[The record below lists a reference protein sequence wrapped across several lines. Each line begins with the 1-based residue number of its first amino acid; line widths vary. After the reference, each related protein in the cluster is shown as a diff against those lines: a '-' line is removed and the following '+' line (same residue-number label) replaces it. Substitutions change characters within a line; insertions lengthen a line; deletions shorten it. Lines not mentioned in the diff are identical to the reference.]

1 MSQLTGKVA
10 IVTGAASGI
19 GRAAAR
25 RFAQEGAKVCCADLN
40 LEGAEKT
47 AKDIAAAGG
56 EAFAAKV
63 DVAQE
68 ADNTKMVK
76 ETVDRY
82 GGVDVVYLNAGF
94 YGQIADIMTT
104 TVENFDKVMGINL
117 RGCFLGLKAVSGVI
131 RSGGSIIITS
141 SAAGLAGFTEGP
153 SYSASKHAVVG
164 LVRSCVQPFAQ
175 KGVRINAI
183 CPGGVNT
190 GMMVPGGVPDWD
202 VPPDQFPPIPW
213 RGNGNSEHVAE
224 VALFLASNRAAFMTG
239 HAYPVEGGMISGF
252 GIPPDSPSVKS

>member
-94 YGQIADIMTT
+94 YG
-104 TVENFDKVMGINL
+104 
-117 RGCFLGLKAVSGVI
+117 
-131 RSGGSIIITS
+131 
-141 SAAGLAGFTEGP
+141 
-153 SYSASKHAVVG
+153 
-164 LVRSCVQPFAQ
+164 
-175 KGVRINAI
+175 
-183 CPGGVNT
+183 
-190 GMMVPGGVPDWD
+190 
-202 VPPDQFPPIPW
+202 
-213 RGNGNSEHVAE
+213 
-224 VALFLASNRAAFMTG
+224 
-239 HAYPVEGGMISGF
+239 
-252 GIPPDSPSVKS
+252 